1 MAFFKNKLALLVLC
15 AIIAAAASQISQGGP
30 HQSQGGPH
38 QNQGRIRRQAVQDGQ
53 DGQDDDAGPPSW
65 TTCDI
70 TTTPVISCQDCSTR
84 LICKP
89 VGGLLKPCRNPFRPH
104 CNNGICSAVP
114 AAGC

>member
-1 MAFFKNKLALLVLC
+1 MAFLRNKLTLLVLC
-15 AIIAAAASQISQGGP
+15 AVLAAAASQVSQGGP
-30 HQSQGGPH
+30 HQPQGGSHTSQGGPH
-38 QNQGRIRRQAVQDGQ
+38 ENQGRVRRQAE
-53 DGQDDDAGPPSW
+53 DDEWSPPTW

-70 TTTPVISCQDCSTR
+70 TTTPVISCHDCSTR

-89 VGGLLKPCRNPFRPH
+89 VGGILKPCLNPLKPH